1 MDPKHLPIP
10 YPVTT
15 PVTTRTGATMPNNAL
30 PLSVTIDGDTVK
42 ISDPLLP
49 TVPAT
54 TITLQRTLRIP
65 DDGREWP
72 LPPGLGNFPLRTVES
87 LGDKAPAGMRQ
98 RGGIVVPIYQAEAL
112 WLSFNAPDW
121 RPMAIKVGAGMV
133 NAVNADPLD
142 GQLRRGRE
150 DYLVTPPQPWLDGF
164 KTGEGTISQF
174 VAMPLGSGTTVE
186 GQLTGAE
193 TIGGLQL
200 MVAGPKPGRFPEEP
214 PHREVHAMR
223 ASMSLEMPAFLRMP
237 SAAPAMGLGAGGR
250 MTQKLYPDPHGADT
264 WDATRAARIW
274 IHLVPA
280 PFWTALT
287 GEPRPKTPATHEQY
301 VAHGWP
307 WFAVYDEPL
316 GDMPVDPRWS
326 AVKTVQALTDN
337 FRTVTQKV
345 TTTNW

>member
-1 MDPKHLPIP
+1 MTNHAPLHVAIEGDALRITDPSLP
-10 YPVTT
+10 
-15 PVTTRTGATMPNNAL
+15 
-30 PLSVTIDGDTVK
+30 K
-42 ISDPLLP
+42 
-49 TVPAT
+49 VPAT
-54 TITLQRTLRIP
+54 RITLQRTLRIP
-65 DDGREWP
+65 DDGRNWP

-87 LGDKAPAGMRQ
+87 LGDRAPVAMQQ

-142 GQLRRGRE
+142 GQLQRGRE

-193 TIGGLQL
+193 AIGGLQL
-200 MVAGPKPGRFPEEP
+200 MVAGPRPGRFPEEP
-214 PHREVHAMR
+214 PYEN
-223 ASMSLEMPAFLRMP
+223 LAFLRCMTLEQSFRP
-237 SAAPAMGLGAGGR
+237 AASAAPAMGLAAGGR

-264 WDATRAARIW
+264 WDGTRAARIW

-287 GEPRPKTPATHEQY
+287 GEPRPTTPANHDQY
-301 VAHGWP
+301 VAYGLP

-316 GDMPVDPRWS
+316 GDVPVDPRWS

-337 FRTVTQKV
+337 FRRTANEVTAKS
-345 TTTNW
+345 W

>member
-1 MDPKHLPIP
+1 MNPKQPLVP
-10 YPVTT
+10 YPATR
-15 PVTTRTGATMPNNAL
+15 RTGAPMTHTTQLA
-30 PLSVTIDGDTVK
+30 VTIEHDTVS

-49 TVPAT
+49 KVPAT
-54 TITLQRTLRIP
+54 TIVLQRTLRIP

-87 LGDKAPAGMRQ
+87 LGDKAPIGMRQ

-112 WLSFNAPDW
+112 WLSFNAPHW

-142 GQLRRGRE
+142 GQLRPGRE

-174 VAMPLGSGTTVE
+174 VAMPLGSDTTVE

-200 MVAGPKPGRFPEEP
+200 VMAGPKPGRFPEEP
-214 PHREVHAMR
+214 PHREHHALRR
-223 ASMSLEMPAFLRMP
+223 ASMTLSEEMPSFLMMP
-237 SAAPAMGLGAGGR
+237 AAAPAMGLAAGGR
-250 MTQKLYPDPHGADT
+250 MTQKLYPDPHGAAT
-264 WDATRAARIW
+264 WDVTRAARIW

-287 GEPRPKTPATHEQY
+287 GEPRPKTPASHDQY
-301 VAHGWP
+301 VRHGLP

-345 TTTNW
+345 GTTSW

>member
-1 MDPKHLPIP
+1 M
-10 YPVTT
+10 TNT
-15 PVTTRTGATMPNNAL
+15 A
-30 PLSVTIDGDTVK
+30 PLHVAIQGDTIR
-42 ISDPLLP
+42 ISDPSLP
-49 TVPAT
+49 NVPAT

-87 LGDKAPAGMRQ
+87 LGDRAPVAMRE

-112 WLSFNAPDW
+112 WLSFSASDW

-133 NAVNADPLD
+133 NAVNADSLD
-142 GQLRRGRE
+142 GQIRAGRE

-164 KTGEGTISQF
+164 KTGDGTISQF

-186 GQLTGAE
+186 GQLTGVE
-193 TIGGLQL
+193 FIGGLQL

-214 PHREVHAMR
+214 PHVARYARLDSAFILQQPATPALLRE
-223 ASMSLEMPAFLRMP
+223 
-237 SAAPAMGLGAGGR
+237 SAAPAMGLAAGGR
-250 MTQKLYPDPHGADT
+250 MTQKLYSDPHGAAT
-264 WDATRAARIW
+264 WDVTRAARIW

-287 GEPRPKTPATHEQY
+287 GEPRPKTPASHDQY
-301 VAHGWP
+301 VAHGLP

-316 GDMPVDPRWS
+316 GDVPVDPRWS
-326 AVKTVQALTDN
+326 AVKTVQALTHN
-337 FRTVTQKV
+337 FRTVTSEV
-345 TTTNW
+345 TTTSW